1 MSSHVRLMTLDVSR
15 RQSRVDAEFL
25 THPQLLVVLVKCARE
40 CGESHSQ
47 FLNVPR
53 SRRVPIKGGAHRPGD
68 AIVCGG
74 LLGNLHEMQPVPRV
88 GFDLEAYPRH
98 RRHAHLIGGGVTR

>member
-1 MSSHVRLMTLDVSR
+1 MSSHVRLTFETT
-15 RQSRVDAEFL
+15 VDAEFL
-25 THPQLLVVLVKCARE
+25 THPVNFSSFLIKCARVYV
-40 CGESHSQ
+40 ESHSQ

-53 SRRVPIKGGAHRPGD
+53 SRRVPVKGGAHRPGD
-68 AIVCGG
+68 VIVCGG

-98 RRHAHLIGGGVTR
+98 RRHAHLIWGG